1 MDSPIQFTRREALQP
16 LLAEYWQRV
25 ALHVEPRHRPGRL
38 KQWLN
43 LLRRRFP
50 QAEAAYQVVRTLT
63 RPDEVAAWLD
73 RPAA

>member
-1 MDSPIQFTRREALQP
+1 M
-16 LLAEYWQRV
+16 

-50 QAEAAYQVVRTLT
+50 EAEVAYGELRTLT
-63 RPDEVAAWLD
+63 QTSEVEAWLA
-73 RPAA
+73 RAEPQRRPQFAPAATADDRAELIAGP